1 MQHTEP
7 IARTFD
13 LRATGADFTRSCGEH
28 YGRVMADYAGA
39 DHAGA
44 DYARDAAVQE
54 ATDRLLTA
62 GLPLRRLITVLLVQ
76 GSPGARIFP
85 RCGRPPGPVKRT
97 SGTPAAPPPRGI
109 PGHRHR
115 LPRRPAGPAHRPY
128 GRRRSLLPR
137 RSLAR
142 PARTRLRP

>member
-28 YGRVMADYAGA
+28 YGRVMADY
-39 DHAGA
+39 AGA

-76 GSPGARIFP
+76 GSPGARYSP
-85 RCGRPPGPVKRT
+85 D
-97 SGTPAAPPPRGI
+97 AA
-109 PGHRHR
+109 
-115 LPRRPAGPAHRPY
+115 
-128 GRRRSLLPR
+128 GRR
-137 RSLAR
+137 AR
-142 PARTRLRP
+142 